1 MKLASGC
8 TQYSRIKNGYE
19 AAGVDLLIM
28 MMQTESVPHEK
39 VMKSIELVGREVM
52 PRFGKRAK
60 AEKV

>member
-1 MKLASGC
+1 M
-8 TQYSRIKNGYE
+8 
-19 AAGVDLLIM
+19 DLLIM